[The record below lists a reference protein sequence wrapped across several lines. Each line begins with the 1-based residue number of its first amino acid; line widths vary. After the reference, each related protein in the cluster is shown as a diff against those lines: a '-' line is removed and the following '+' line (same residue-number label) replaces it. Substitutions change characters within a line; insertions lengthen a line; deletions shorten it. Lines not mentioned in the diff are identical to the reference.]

1 MNDTG
6 SFHGIEPLNRKPV
19 SEQVAMKLLEAIR
32 VGNLKAGDKLPTE
45 NELAAALQVSR
56 PVIRE
61 ALRGLSI
68 LGVVESRQG
77 GRCYVTDLSPSRL
90 VAPLQMVIA
99 IDETN
104 VEALYEARLEVECS
118 ILRLAAVRLTDAE
131 LAKLRALVKTGYEL
145 VEDPVGFRVL
155 DLEFHQTLIAL
166 AHNPFLERI
175 ALSLYD
181 PWALNIGASPRK
193 PRALSAVRR
202 KSTMQLRRV
211 IPNVQQMPCANISA
225 ALPNQLMRRWRS
237 CRKTTRNRA
246 LPRWRHRRA
255 LILE

>member
-1 MNDTG
+1 MNDATKFQG
-6 SFHGIEPLNRKPV
+6 MEPLNRKPV
-19 SEQVAMKLLEAIR
+19 SEQVAMKLLELIR
-32 VGNLKAGDKLPTE
+32 TGNLKAGDKLPTE
-45 NELAAALQVSR
+45 NELASALQVSR

-99 IDETN
+99 IDESN

-118 ILRLAAVRLTDAE
+118 ILKLAAVRLTDGD
-131 LAKLRALVKTGYEL
+131 LAKLRALVKSGYEL
-145 VEDPVGFRVL
+145 VDDPVGFRVL

-166 AHNPFLERI
+166 ANNPFLERI

-181 PWALNIGASPRK
+181 IGIEYRRVASETTGVISRSAAEHEAIVEALATRNPE
-193 PRALSAVRR
+193 RAADAMREHISSIA
-202 KSTMQLRRV
+202 KSTYEAMAKLHGGEK
-211 IPNVQQMPCANISA
+211 N
-225 ALPNQLMRRWRS
+225 
-237 CRKTTRNRA
+237 
-246 LPRWRHRRA
+246 
-255 LILE
+255 

>member
-1 MNDTG
+1 MNDPIMFQG
-6 SFHGIEPLNRKPV
+6 MEPLNRKPV
-19 SEQVAMKLLEAIR
+19 SERVAMKLLDLVR

-99 IDETN
+99 IDESN
-104 VEALYEARLEVECS
+104 VDALYEARAEVEGS
-118 ILRLAAVRLTDAE
+118 VLKLVAARVTDTDIS
-131 LAKLRALVKTGYEL
+131 KLGALVKTGYEL
-145 VEDPVGFRVL
+145 LSDPVGFRVL
-155 DLEFHQTLIAL
+155 DLEFHQNLIGL
-166 AHNPFLERI
+166 AENPFLERI

-181 PWALNIGASPRK
+181 LGIEYRRVASETPGVIQRSANEHDAIVAALATRDPE
-193 PRALSAVRR
+193 RAAAAMRDHLSSIARTTYEAMAKLHSKSAQSAV
-202 KSTMQLRRV
+202 
-211 IPNVQQMPCANISA
+211 
-225 ALPNQLMRRWRS
+225 
-237 CRKTTRNRA
+237 
-246 LPRWRHRRA
+246 
-255 LILE
+255 